1 MKAIIILIAS
11 VFFLTGCSVFQP
23 TQKLDMNPFAENTAT
38 LFGEAVKISRT
49 FQWKH
54 CKPYTSIPEFQTMF
68 QRAMPIIDVLRG
80 VVYYSNQVVAINNS
94 KLSDS
99 EKNKRLAQY
108 LSETLNKAVENQK
121 FDSLALDK
129 LGTQETFDNI
139 RNAETYLDGIS
150 AASPIVNTVVLSVQN
165 RLDELQNGISSILR
179 GFDREIERD
188 YGATK
193 TNFVRLH
200 QLQEQLMLSA
210 TRVYR
215 ARMGEAAELDS
226 LLQENSSLS
235 QFFSSADKATPA
247 QLASAENYLLGQLNQ
262 VDILLHQLDDAKNEY
277 LAKQDELTTWRIT
290 LEEKILIARNSMTV
304 WAQSHRNL
312 GAGIPVPPLIDV
324 EGFATGL
331 LGKASRVII
340 P

>member
-1 MKAIIILIAS
+1 MSVIIISIMCL
-11 VFFLTGCSVFQP
+11 FFITGCSIFQP
-23 TQKLDMNPFAENTAT
+23 TQKLDMNPFAENSAT

-54 CKPYTSIPEFQTMF
+54 CKPYTSIPEFQSMF
-68 QRAMPIIDVLRG
+68 QRSIPILAVLRG

-94 KLSDS
+94 KLSDRD
-99 EKNKRLAQY
+99 KNNRLAQY
-108 LSETLNKAVENQK
+108 LSETLDKAIENQK

-129 LGTQETFDNI
+129 LSTQETFDNI
-139 RNAETYLDGIS
+139 RNAETYLDGIA

-165 RLDELQNGISSILR
+165 RLDELQNGIPSILS

-193 TNFVRLH
+193 KNFARLH

-210 TRVYR
+210 TRIYL
-215 ARMGEAAELDS
+215 ARMGETAELDS

-235 QFFSSADKATPA
+235 QFFPSADKATQA
-247 QLASAENYLLGQLNQ
+247 QLASAETYLLGQLNQ
-262 VDILLHQLDDAKNEY
+262 VDILLHQLDDAKSEY

-290 LEEKILIARNSMTV
+290 LEEKILVARNSITV

-312 GAGIPVPPLIDV
+312 GNGIPVPPLIDV
-324 EGFATGL
+324 EGFASGL
-331 LGKASRVII
+331 LGKAANVIV

>member
-68 QRAMPIIDVLRG
+68 QRALPIIDVLRG

-108 LSETLNKAVENQK
+108 LSETLNRAVENQK
-121 FDSLALDK
+121 FDSLASDK
-129 LGTQETFDNI
+129 LSTQETFENI

-193 TNFVRLH
+193 TNFIRLH

-210 TRVYR
+210 TRIYR
-215 ARMGEAAELDS
+215 ARMGETAELDS

-235 QFFSSADKATPA
+235 QFFPSADKATPA

-262 VDILLHQLDDAKNEY
+262 VDILLHQLDDAKGEY

-324 EGFATGL
+324 TGFASGL
-331 LGKASRVII
+331 LGKAANVIV

>member
-1 MKAIIILIAS
+1 MRVIIISIVCL
-11 VFFLTGCSVFQP
+11 FFLTGCSVFQP

-68 QRAMPIIDVLRG
+68 QRATPIIDVLRG

-94 KLSDS
+94 KLSDRD
-99 EKNKRLAQY
+99 KNNRLAQY

-129 LGTQETFDNI
+129 IGTQETFDNI

-215 ARMGEAAELDS
+215 ARMGETAELDS

>member
-1 MKAIIILIAS
+1 MRVIIISILFL
-11 VFFLTGCSVFQP
+11 FFLTGCSIFQP

-54 CKPYTSIPEFQTMF
+54 CKPYTFIPEFQNLF
-68 QRAMPIIDVLRG
+68 LRAIPIIDVLKG

-108 LSETLNKAVENQK
+108 LSETLDKAVENQK
-121 FDSLALDK
+121 LDSLALDK
-129 LGTQETFDNI
+129 VGAREIFNNI
-139 RNAETYLDGIS
+139 RNAETYLDGIA

-165 RLDELQNGISSILR
+165 RLDELQNGIPIVLR

-193 TNFVRLH
+193 KNFVSLQ
-200 QLQEQLMLSA
+200 QLQQQLMLSA
-210 TRVYR
+210 TRLYR
-215 ARMGEAAELDS
+215 IHMGDTSELDS
-226 LLQENSSLS
+226 LLQENSSLG
-235 QFFSSADKATPA
+235 QFIPTADKVTPA
-247 QLASAENYLLGQLNQ
+247 QLASAETYLLEQ
-262 VDILLHQLDDAKNEY
+262 LHQIDVMLDQLANAKNEY
-277 LAKQDELTTWRIT
+277 LAKQDELTTWRT
-290 LEEKILIARNSMTV
+290 LLEEKILIARNSMTV

-312 GAGIPVPPLIDV
+312 GAGIPVPPLFDV
-324 EGFATGL
+324 TGFASGL
-331 LGKASRVII
+331 LGKAANVIV

>member
-11 VFFLTGCSVFQP
+11 VFFVTGCSVFQP
-23 TQKLDMNPFAENTAT
+23 SQKLDMNPFAENTAT

-68 QRAMPIIDVLRG
+68 QRALPIIDVLRG

-94 KLSDS
+94 RLSDRD
-99 EKNKRLAQY
+99 KNNRLAQY
-108 LSETLNKAVENQK
+108 LSETLNRAVENQK

-129 LGTQETFDNI
+129 IGTQETFDNI

-165 RLDELQNGISSILR
+165 RLDELQNGISLVLR

-188 YGATK
+188 YGTTRK
-193 TNFVRLH
+193 NFLSLR
-200 QLQEQLMLSA
+200 QLQEQLMLSI
-210 TRVYR
+210 TRLYR
-215 ARMGEAAELDS
+215 IRLGETAELDS
-226 LLQENSSLS
+226 LLRENISLRQYFPS
-235 QFFSSADKATPA
+235 TDKATPD
-247 QLASAENYLLGQLNQ
+247 QLVAAENYLLGQLNQ
-262 VDILLHQLDDAKNEY
+262 IDIMLGQLDEPRSEY
-277 LAKQDELTTWRIT
+277 LAKQDELTTWRT
-290 LEEKILIARNSMTV
+290 QLEEKILIARNSMTV

>member
-215 ARMGEAAELDS
+215 ARMGETAELDS